1 MATSLLTAFYL
12 RVTELLRRDAWLIK
26 ANINYDAWILQKGE
40 RHMVRE
46 FLCTS
51 VRRDL
56 PPEIDIIR
64 ELLLSFCENLK
75 ISLRPCTKEERDE
88 VFSFVFKT
96 HECYA
101 HA

>member
-1 MATSLLTAFYL
+1 M
-12 RVTELLRRDAWLIK
+12 
-26 ANINYDAWILQKGE
+26 NYDAWILQKGE
-40 RHMVRE
+40 RHVVRE

-64 ELLLSFCENLK
+64 ELLSFCENFK
-75 ISLRPCTKEERDE
+75 ISLRPCTQEERDK
-88 VFSFVFKT
+88 VFSFIFKT
-96 HECYA
+96 HECYV

>member
-1 MATSLLTAFYL
+1 
-12 RVTELLRRDAWLIK
+12 
-26 ANINYDAWILQKGE
+26 
-40 RHMVRE
+40 MVRE

-64 ELLLSFCENLK
+64 ELLSFCENFK
-75 ISLRPCTKEERDE
+75 TQEERDK
-88 VFSFVFKT
+88 VFSFIFKT
-96 HECYA
+96 HECYV

>member
-1 MATSLLTAFYL
+1 
-12 RVTELLRRDAWLIK
+12 
-26 ANINYDAWILQKGE
+26 
-40 RHMVRE
+40 MVRE

-56 PPEIDIIR
+56 PPEIDIIH
-64 ELLLSFCENLK
+64 ELLLSFCEILK
-75 ISLRPCTKEERDE
+75 ISLRPCTKEERDK
-88 VFSFVFKT
+88 VFSFIVKT